1 MFELLNTREKRR
13 QFFFS
18 YGAFLIN
25 GMLTLSIGSLLPFI
39 REAKGLDYAFSGL
52 LVSLHSIGNL
62 AAGFLSGILAVY
74 LGRKRSMLIF
84 ESLFSISFLF
94 LIFGG
99 SRPVLMLAFLLT
111 GLARGASSNFNNTN
125 INGHR

>member
-84 ESLFSISFLF
+84 ESLFSISFL
-94 LIFGG
+94 
-99 SRPVLMLAFLLT
+99 STAV
-111 GLARGASSNFNNTN
+111 
-125 INGHR
+125 